1 MRIKEARSTDTPGG
15 RIDDDETRCAFLLDT
30 DGLSL
35 SDRAAIWRSY
45 MTAVVGL
52 CQDIND
58 LKERIESSELGS
70 IVADLIEDEWAAS
83 TNWQDWH
90 REASEDLER
99 QVKANPAL
107 REKLDEFRTGTY
119 RNA

>member
-35 SDRAAIWRSY
+35 GDRAAIWRTY
-45 MTAVVGL
+45 LTVVVGL
-52 CQDIND
+52 CKDVDD
-58 LKERIESSELGS
+58 LKERIDSSELGS
-70 IVADLIEDEWAAS
+70 IVADLIEDEWTAS
-83 TNWQDWH
+83 TNWHDWH
-90 REASEDLER
+90 RDASKDLER

-107 REKLDEFRTGTY
+107 REKLDELQTR
-119 RNA
+119 RQ